1 MYQNEN
7 KESFIKDYMKS
18 RVIAETSLYSLFRK
32 TQKYEENLNKDCS
45 EFTIGEVL
53 EMYENFK
60 AKSVYV
66 LLNYNVILK
75 AYCAWCKYYNG
86 LETEIAY
93 DSISKNMLEPLISE
107 DAIKILSREDVID
120 IEDQLLNWTDK
131 AIVEALFEGLSGNS
145 MRDLISINTEMIDHT
160 TKQLI
165 FEDGRV
171 FDLTDRLYNLL
182 IKSFNEVEYICYGAT
197 MRVKKLVGIGR
208 LYKERDNA
216 HALESDDRN
225 FRWIYRKIQN
235 IRRHVGMDNLTM
247 KNLAV
252 SGLIYYLRNG
262 ILLTGL
268 DLKSFLLTEN
278 GSKIMDKYGYN
289 SSFRIDNIINR
300 YGKLI

>member
-7 KESFIKDYMKS
+7 KESFIRDYMKS

-32 TQKYEENLNKDCS
+32 TQEYEENLNKDCS
-45 EFTIGEVL
+45 EFTIVEAL

-86 LETEIAY
+86 LKTEIAY

-107 DAIKILSREDVID
+107 DAIKILSREDVTD

-145 MRDLISINTEMIDHT
+145 MRDLIIINTEMIDHK

-182 IKSFNEVEYICYGAT
+182 IESFNEVEY
-197 MRVKKLVGIGR
+197 MLWS
-208 LYKERDNA
+208 NN
-216 HALESDDRN
+216 ES
-225 FRWIYRKIQN
+225 
-235 IRRHVGMDNLTM
+235 
-247 KNLAV
+247 
-252 SGLIYYLRNG
+252 
-262 ILLTGL
+262 
-268 DLKSFLLTEN
+268 
-278 GSKIMDKYGYN
+278 
-289 SSFRIDNIINR
+289 
-300 YGKLI
+300 

>member
-7 KESFIKDYMKS
+7 KESFIRDYMKS

-32 TQKYEENLNKDCS
+32 TQDYEENLNKDCS
-45 EFTIGEVL
+45 EFTIVEAL

-86 LETEIAY
+86 LKTEIAY

-107 DAIKILSREDVID
+107 DAIKVLSREDVID

-145 MRDLISINTEMIDHT
+145 MRDLISINTEMIDHK

-182 IKSFNEVEYICYGAT
+182 IKSFNEVEYICYGST

-235 IRRHVGMDNLTM
+235 IRRHVGMDNVTM

-262 ILLTGL
+262 VLLTGL

-278 GSKIMDKYGYN
+278 GNKIMDKYGYN
-289 SSFRIDNIINR
+289 SSFRIDNIVNR

>member
-7 KESFIKDYMKS
+7 KESFIRDYMKS

-32 TQKYEENLNKDCS
+32 TQEYEENLNKDCS
-45 EFTIGEVL
+45 EFTIVEAL

-86 LETEIAY
+86 LKTEIAY

-107 DAIKILSREDVID
+107 DAIKILSREDVTD

-145 MRDLISINTEMIDHT
+145 MRDLIIINTEMIDHK

-182 IKSFNEVEYICYGAT
+182 IRSFNEVEYICYGST
-197 MRVKKLVGIGR
+197 MRVKKLIGIGR

-225 FRWIYRKIQN
+225 FRWVYRKIQN

-262 ILLTGL
+262 MSLTGL

-278 GSKIMDKYGYN
+278 GNKIMDKYGYN
-289 SSFRIDNIINR
+289 SSFRIDNIVNR

>member
-7 KESFIKDYMKS
+7 KESFISDYMKS

-32 TQKYEENLNKDCS
+32 TQEYEENLNKDCS
-45 EFTIGEVL
+45 EFTIEEAL
-53 EMYENFK
+53 EMYKNFK

-86 LETEIAY
+86 LKTEIAY

-107 DAIKILSREDVID
+107 DAIKVLSREDVID

-145 MRDLISINTEMIDHT
+145 MRDLISINTEMIDHK

-182 IKSFNEVEYICYGAT
+182 IKSFNEVEYICYGST

-235 IRRHVGMDNLTM
+235 IRRHVGIDNLTM

-262 ILLTGL
+262 VSLTGL

-278 GSKIMDKYGYN
+278 GNKIMDKYGYN
-289 SSFRIDNIINR
+289 SSFRIDNIVNR

>member
-32 TQKYEENLNKDCS
+32 TQEYEENLNKDCS
-45 EFTIGEVL
+45 EFTIGEAL

-75 AYCAWCKYYNG
+75 AYCAWYKYYNG

-145 MRDLISINTEMIDHT
+145 MRDLISINTEMIDHK

-182 IKSFNEVEYICYGAT
+182 IESFNEVEYICYGAT

-262 ILLTGL
+262 VSLTGL

-278 GSKIMDKYGYN
+278 GNKIMDKYGYN